1 VCRRHG
7 LWMLVDAAQSF
18 GATYRGRRVGTIG
31 DASATSFY
39 PSKPLACYG
48 DGGAILTDDAELAGV
63 IRSLRDH
70 GFGSERYDHARI
82 GMNSRLDT
90 IQAAVLIEKL
100 KILADE
106 IGQRGAVVARYD
118 AALADVVV
126 VPTVV
131 PGGVPAW
138 AQYTIK
144 VSGGG
149 RDELAAQLMAQGIPT
164 AIHYPKPLHRQTAY
178 RHFPIA
184 GNGLPV
190 SEALAGE
197 VISLPLHP
205 YLEPDVQDRIID
217 AVRRALD

>member
-1 VCRRHG
+1 
-7 LWMLVDAAQSF
+7 MLVDAAQSF
-18 GATYRGRRVGTIG
+18 GAVYRGRRVGTIG
-31 DASATSFY
+31 NASATSFY

-48 DGGAILTDDAELAGV
+48 DGGAVFTDDAELAGV

-106 IGQRGAVVARYD
+106 IEKRNAVVARYNG
-118 AALADVVV
+118 ALADVVAPPINLSGCV
-126 VPTVV
+126 S
-131 PGGVPAW
+131 AW

-144 VSGGG
+144 VPGGR
-149 RDELAAQLMAQGIPT
+149 RDELAARLRAQGIPT
-164 AIHYPKPLHRQTAY
+164 AIHYPRPLHRQTAY
-178 RHFPIA
+178 RQYPVA

-197 VISLPLHP
+197 VISLPMHP
-205 YLEPDVQDRIID
+205 YLEPAVQDRIID
-217 AVRRALD
+217 AVRHALD